1 MYHDYIVLTSHLA
14 IRDTKT
20 PPPLLA
26 HYHMTRPTRNLI
38 IYIAGPNLFSVFPSN
53 TLSVLFVLI
62 LSETA
67 ALRLAYFVG
76 PTYLANYIAS
86 ILAVKYLV
94 ETTEPEN

>member
-38 IYIAGPNLFSVFPSN
+38 IYIAGPNHFFS
-53 TLSVLFVLI
+53 LSF
-62 LSETA
+62 E
-67 ALRLAYFVG
+67 YFICFIC
-76 PTYLANYIAS
+76 PNF
-86 ILAVKYLV
+86 K
-94 ETTEPEN
+94 